1 VARGGLKGVLGTCF
15 RAENRALEEAMR
27 CPYCDEVEDKVVD
40 SRSSKEGTAIRRR
53 RECLT
58 CGRRFTTYEYIEDQ
72 PLTIIKSDGRR
83 EAFDKNKLF
92 VKIQMA
98 CNKRPIS
105 TGQIEELVDR
115 IEAELTGRGEREIPA
130 NPTIGELVMQE
141 LKAVDEV
148 AYVRFASVYRQFKDL
163 RDFENQLRELEAQG
177 N

>member
-1 VARGGLKGVLGTCF
+1 
-15 RAENRALEEAMR
+15 MR
-27 CPYCDEVEDKVVD
+27 CPYCDAIEDKVVD

-53 RECLT
+53 RECLS
-58 CGRRFTTYEYIEDQ
+58 CGRRFTTYEFIEDQ

-105 TGQIEELVDR
+105 TQQIEEVVDR
-115 IEAELTGRGEREIPA
+115 IEAALVGRGEREITA
-130 NPTIGELVMQE
+130 NPTIGELVMNE
-141 LKAVDEV
+141 LKGLDHV

-163 RDFENQLRELEAQG
+163 RDFENELRDLEAQPNG
-177 N
+177 